1 MLKLRNNKYI
11 RKMLDTS
18 RDYWN
23 EEIPSLSLAQI
34 DWRFENS
41 NAVMGLIGKPSFLSS
56 HKQAILLKR
65 TDGNYV
71 LLSPSTRKD
80 DIPCY
85 LYDIMDIDEFIK
97 RYPIRVIYQQ
107 DDDLTE
113 KLCEDLERIKDKQ
126 TRGFIETRQGQETT
140 IYEIA

>member
-1 MLKLRNNKYI
+1 MLRLRNNKYI
-11 RKMLDTS
+11 KKMLDTS

-41 NAVMGLIGKPSFLSS
+41 NAVMGLIGKPSFFSG

-71 LLSPSTRKD
+71 LLSPSTKKD

-97 RYPIRVIYQQ
+97 RYPIRVICQQ
-107 DDDLTE
+107 DDDLIE
-113 KLCEDLERIKDKQ
+113 KLCEDLERIKDKR
-126 TRGFIETRQGQETT
+126 TRGFIETRQGQETI

>member
-1 MLKLRNNKYI
+1 M
-11 RKMLDTS
+11 
-18 RDYWN
+18 
-23 EEIPSLSLAQI
+23 
-34 DWRFENS
+34 
-41 NAVMGLIGKPSFLSS
+41 
-56 HKQAILLKR
+56 
-65 TDGNYV
+65 

-80 DIPCY
+80 EIPCY

-113 KLCEDLERIKDKQ
+113 KLCEDLEKIKDRQ
-126 TRGFIETRQGQETT
+126 TRGFIETRQGQETI

>member
-11 RKMLDTS
+11 RKILDTS
-18 RDYWN
+18 RNYWN

-41 NAVMGLIGKPSFLSS
+41 NVIMGLIGKPSFFSS
-56 HKQAILLKR
+56 HRQAILLKR

-80 DIPCY
+80 DLY

-113 KLCEDLERIKDKQ
+113 QIYEDLERDKDGR
-126 TRGFIETRQGQETT
+126 TRGFIETRQGQETI

>member
-1 MLKLRNNKYI
+1 MLTLRNNKYI
-11 RKMLDTS
+11 RKLLETS
-18 RDYWN
+18 RNFWN
-23 EEIPSLSLAQI
+23 EEIPSLTLAQI

-41 NAVMGLIGKPSFLSS
+41 DVVMGLIGKPSFFSG

-65 TDGNYV
+65 TDGNFV

-80 DIPCY
+80 EIPCF

-107 DDDLTE
+107 EDDLTE
-113 KLCEDLERIKDKQ
+113 ALCADLDKIKDKQ
-126 TRGFIETRQGQETT
+126 TRGFIETRKGQETI

>member
-11 RKMLDTS
+11 RKILDTS
-18 RDYWN
+18 CNYWN
-23 EEIPSLSLAQI
+23 KEIPSLSLAQI

-41 NAVMGLIGKPSFLSS
+41 NTVMGLIGKPSFFSS
-56 HKQAILLKR
+56 HRQAILLKR

-80 DIPCY
+80 EIPCY

-113 KLCEDLERIKDKQ
+113 KLCEDLEKIKDRQ
-126 TRGFIETRQGQETT
+126 TRGFIETRQGQETI